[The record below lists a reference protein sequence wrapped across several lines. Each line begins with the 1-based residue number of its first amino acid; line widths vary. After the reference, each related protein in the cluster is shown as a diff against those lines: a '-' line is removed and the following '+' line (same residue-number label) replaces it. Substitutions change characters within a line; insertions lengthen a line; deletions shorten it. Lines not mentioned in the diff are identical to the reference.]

1 MRLKK
6 VSWKNFKSY
15 SNIMTELDFSD
26 ISSLN
31 LIIGVNGTGKSS
43 IAECITYLMYGK
55 IENFTA
61 SEIPNRTNKNFYGKI
76 ELDCDGHNVV
86 IERGL
91 APVIFTVTIDGNI
104 VDTAG
109 KTNVQDMLED
119 VYYRIPYAVFKNI
132 IVLSINDFKSLVN
145 LNPSDKRNIID
156 RIFGF
161 TIFNEIL
168 KKVKEDMKGIDGEI
182 SENSGSLRA
191 NNNSIERIISQ
202 VNELKTNMASQDE
215 IEKLALNI
223 QETEEKEKKNEENI
237 QKLEDTREKIK
248 RETLEKSV
256 DIKDAKKRIEEI
268 DKKIKLIDSGRC
280 PMCGSSLETDEFREE
295 KESLLEERKSCEETI
310 RLITDIVNE
319 SVRKVEILNKNIT
332 TFKGNSQRSNI
343 IELKSDLKS
352 KISANETK
360 VDPLIETKNQIEDDI
375 AKLMEEQN
383 ILSEKKLNYSILLK
397 MLGEDGGIKQ
407 MIAKSYIKDLNN
419 IIAQTIDFMNMPYS
433 VVFDSN
439 FNTTIMQNGSKVNY
453 KTLSTGEKK
462 RVDFATIISFV
473 KLLKLQY
480 GELNLLFIDELFSN
494 IDIDG
499 VDDMLQLLKDL
510 CQELSLNI
518 FLIHH
523 ARLENI
529 MFDNVFETT
538 KKDTFSH
545 LNKC

>member
-1 MRLKK
+1 MKLKK

-26 ISSLN
+26 VSSLN
-31 LIIGVNGTGKSS
+31 LIVGVNGTGKSS
-43 IAECITYLMYGK
+43 IAECITYLLYGK
-55 IENFTA
+55 IEDFTA

-76 ELDCDGHNVV
+76 ELDCDGHDVV

-91 APVIFTVTIDGNI
+91 APALFTVTIDGGVI
-104 VDTAG
+104 DTAG
-109 KTNVQDMLED
+109 KNNVQTMLEEN
-119 VYYRIPYAVFKNI
+119 YYRIPYSVFRNI
-132 IVLSINDFKSLVN
+132 IVLSINDFKSLVV
-145 LNPSDKRNIID
+145 LSPADKRNIID

-161 TIFNEIL
+161 TYLNDIL
-168 KKVKEDMKGIDGEI
+168 KMVKEDAKGIEGEI

-191 NNNSIERIISQ
+191 NNSSIERITNQ
-202 VNELKTNMASQDE
+202 VNELKSNVTSQDE
-215 IEKLALNI
+215 LKKLALNI
-223 QETEEKEKKNEENI
+223 QETEKKEKENEENI
-237 QKLEDTREKIK
+237 QKLQDKREEIK
-248 RETLEKSV
+248 KETLEKSV
-256 DIKDAKKRIEEI
+256 DIRDAKKRIEEI
-268 DKKIKLIDSGRC
+268 DKRIKLIDSGRC
-280 PMCGSSLETDEFREE
+280 PMCGSSLESDEFQKEKERLLEE
-295 KESLLEERKSCEETI
+295 KEECQNTI
-310 RLITDIVNE
+310 NIITELVNE
-319 SVRKVEILNKNIT
+319 SVRKVELLDKNIVI
-332 TFKGNSQRSNI
+332 FKNNSKKSNI
-343 IELKSDLKS
+343 LELKSDLKS

-360 VDPLIETKNQIEDDI
+360 VDPLIETKKQIEGDI
-375 AKLMEEQN
+375 IRLTEEQN
-383 ILSEKKLNYSILLK
+383 VLTDKKLNYSLLLK
-397 MLGEDGGIKQ
+397 MLGDDNGIKQ
-407 MIAKSYIKDLNN
+407 RIAKSYIKDLNN
-419 IIAQTIDFMNMPYS
+419 IVAQTIEFMNMPYS
-433 VVFDSN
+433 VVFDNS

-494 IDIDG
+494 IDVDG
-499 VDDMLQLLKDL
+499 VDDMLQLLRDL
-510 CQELSLNI
+510 SQELNLNI

>member
-26 ISSLN
+26 IHSLN

-76 ELDCDGHNVV
+76 ELDCDGHSVI

-91 APVIFTVTIDGNI
+91 APTIFTVTIDGNV

-109 KTNVQDMLED
+109 KTNVQDMLEE
-119 VYYRIPYAVFKNI
+119 VYYRIPYSVFKNI

-145 LNPSDKRNIID
+145 LNTSDKRNIID

-161 TIFNEIL
+161 TIFNEVL
-168 KKVKEDMKGIDGEI
+168 KKVKEDVKGIDSEI

-202 VNELKTNMASQDE
+202 VNELKNNIVSQDE
-215 IEKLALNI
+215 IKKLALNI
-223 QETEEKEKKNEENI
+223 QETEEKEKKNEESI
-237 QKLEDTREKIK
+237 QKLEETREKIK
-248 RETLEKSV
+248 REALEKSV

-295 KESLLEERKSCEETI
+295 KENLLEERKSCEETI
-310 RLITDIVNE
+310 KLITDIVNE
-319 SVRKVEILNKNIT
+319 SVRKIDILNKNIT

-360 VDPLIETKNQIEDDI
+360 VDPLIETKKQIENDI
-375 AKLMEEQN
+375 AKLTEEQN

>member
-91 APVIFTVTIDGNI
+91 APAIFTVTIDGNI

-375 AKLMEEQN
+375 AKLIEEQN

-419 IIAQTIDFMNMPYS
+419 IIAQTIDFMNMSYS

>member
-1 MRLKK
+1 MKLKK

-26 ISSLN
+26 IHSLN

-76 ELDCDGHNVV
+76 ELDCDGHSVI

-91 APVIFTVTIDGNI
+91 APTIFTVTIDGNV

-109 KTNVQDMLED
+109 KTNVQDMLEE
-119 VYYRIPYAVFKNI
+119 VYYRIPYSVFKNI

-145 LNPSDKRNIID
+145 LNTSDKRNIID

-161 TIFNEIL
+161 TIFNEVL
-168 KKVKEDMKGIDGEI
+168 KKVKEDVKGIDSEI

-202 VNELKTNMASQDE
+202 VNELKNNIVSQDE
-215 IEKLALNI
+215 IKKLALNI
-223 QETEEKEKKNEENI
+223 QETEEKEKKNEESI
-237 QKLEDTREKIK
+237 QKLEETREKIK

-295 KESLLEERKSCEETI
+295 KENLLEERKSCEETI
-310 RLITDIVNE
+310 KLITDIVNE
-319 SVRKVEILNKNIT
+319 SVRKIDILNKNIT

-360 VDPLIETKNQIEDDI
+360 VDPLIETKKQIENDI
-375 AKLMEEQN
+375 AKLTEEQN

>member
-91 APVIFTVTIDGNI
+91 APAIFTVTIDGNI

-510 CQELSLNI
+510 CQELNLNI

>member
-91 APVIFTVTIDGNI
+91 APAIFTVTIDGNI

-109 KTNVQDMLED
+109 KTNIQDMLED

-419 IIAQTIDFMNMPYS
+419 IIAQTIDFMNMSYS

>member
-26 ISSLN
+26 IHSLN

-76 ELDCDGHNVV
+76 ELDCDGHSVI

-91 APVIFTVTIDGNI
+91 APTIFTVTIDGNV

-109 KTNVQDMLED
+109 KTNVQDMLEE
-119 VYYRIPYAVFKNI
+119 VYYRIPYSVFKNI

-145 LNPSDKRNIID
+145 LNLSDKRNIID

-161 TIFNEIL
+161 TIFNEVL
-168 KKVKEDMKGIDGEI
+168 KIVKEDVKGIDSEI

-202 VNELKTNMASQDE
+202 VNELKNNMVSQDE
-215 IEKLALNI
+215 IKKLALNI
-223 QETEEKEKKNEENI
+223 QKTEEKEKKNEESI
-237 QKLEDTREKIK
+237 QKLEETREKIK
-248 RETLEKSV
+248 REALEKSV

-295 KESLLEERKSCEETI
+295 KESLFEERKSCEETI
-310 RLITDIVNE
+310 KLITDIVNE
-319 SVRKVEILNKNIT
+319 SVRKIEILNKNIT

-360 VDPLIETKNQIEDDI
+360 VDPLIETKKQIENDI
-375 AKLMEEQN
+375 AKLTEEQN

>member
-26 ISSLN
+26 IHSLN

-76 ELDCDGHNVV
+76 ELDCDGHSVI

-91 APVIFTVTIDGNI
+91 APTIFTVIIDGNV

-109 KTNVQDMLED
+109 KTNVQDMLEE
-119 VYYRIPYAVFKNI
+119 VYYRIPYSVFKNI

-145 LNPSDKRNIID
+145 LNLSDKRNIID

-161 TIFNEIL
+161 TIFNEVL
-168 KKVKEDMKGIDGEI
+168 KKVKEDVKGIDSEI

-202 VNELKTNMASQDE
+202 VNELKNNMVSQDE
-215 IEKLALNI
+215 IKKLALNI
-223 QETEEKEKKNEENI
+223 QETEEKEKKNEESI
-237 QKLEDTREKIK
+237 QKLEETREKIK
-248 RETLEKSV
+248 REALEKSV

-295 KESLLEERKSCEETI
+295 KENLLEERKSCEETI
-310 RLITDIVNE
+310 KLITDIVNE
-319 SVRKVEILNKNIT
+319 SVRKIEILNKNIT

-360 VDPLIETKNQIEDDI
+360 VDPLIETKKQIENDI
-375 AKLMEEQN
+375 AKLTEEQN

>member
-76 ELDCDGHNVV
+76 ELDCDGHNVI

-91 APVIFTVTIDGNI
+91 APAIFTVTIDGNI

-295 KESLLEERKSCEETI
+295 KESLLEERKSCKETI

-419 IIAQTIDFMNMPYS
+419 IIAQTIDFMNMSYS

>member
-26 ISSLN
+26 IHSLN

-76 ELDCDGHNVV
+76 ELDCDGHSVI

-91 APVIFTVTIDGNI
+91 APTIFTVTIDGNV

-109 KTNVQDMLED
+109 KTNVQDMLEE
-119 VYYRIPYAVFKNI
+119 VYYRIPYSVFKNI

-145 LNPSDKRNIID
+145 LNTSDKRNIID

-161 TIFNEIL
+161 TIFNEVL
-168 KKVKEDMKGIDGEI
+168 KKVKEDVKGIDSEI

-202 VNELKTNMASQDE
+202 VNELKNNMVSQDE
-215 IEKLALNI
+215 IKKLALNI
-223 QETEEKEKKNEENI
+223 QETEEKEKKNEESI
-237 QKLEDTREKIK
+237 QKLEETREKIK
-248 RETLEKSV
+248 REALEKSV
-256 DIKDAKKRIEEI
+256 DVKDAKKRIEEI

-295 KESLLEERKSCEETI
+295 KENLLEERKSCEETI
-310 RLITDIVNE
+310 KLITDIVNE
-319 SVRKVEILNKNIT
+319 SVRKIDILNKNIT

-360 VDPLIETKNQIEDDI
+360 VDPLIETKKQIENDI
-375 AKLMEEQN
+375 AKLTEEQN

>member
-26 ISSLN
+26 IHSLN

-76 ELDCDGHNVV
+76 ELDCDGHSVI

-91 APVIFTVTIDGNI
+91 APTIFTVTIDGNV

-109 KTNVQDMLED
+109 KTNVQDMLEE
-119 VYYRIPYAVFKNI
+119 VYYRIPYSVFKNI

-145 LNPSDKRNIID
+145 LNLSDKRNIID

-161 TIFNEIL
+161 TIFNEVL
-168 KKVKEDMKGIDGEI
+168 KKVKEDVKGIDSEI

-202 VNELKTNMASQDE
+202 VNELKNNMVSQDE
-215 IEKLALNI
+215 IKKLALNI
-223 QETEEKEKKNEENI
+223 QETEEKEKKNEESI
-237 QKLEDTREKIK
+237 QKLEETREKIK
-248 RETLEKSV
+248 REALEKSV

-295 KESLLEERKSCEETI
+295 KENLLEERKSCEETI
-310 RLITDIVNE
+310 KLITDIVNE
-319 SVRKVEILNKNIT
+319 SVRKIEILNKNIT

-360 VDPLIETKNQIEDDI
+360 VDPLIETKKQIENDI
-375 AKLMEEQN
+375 AKLTEEQN

>member
-91 APVIFTVTIDGNI
+91 APAIFTVTIDGNI

-215 IEKLALNI
+215 IEKLTLNI

-332 TFKGNSQRSNI
+332 TFKGNSQRLNI

-419 IIAQTIDFMNMPYS
+419 IIAQTIDFMNMSYS

-510 CQELSLNI
+510 CQELNLNI

>member
-76 ELDCDGHNVV
+76 ELDCDGHSVI

-91 APVIFTVTIDGNI
+91 APTIFTVTIDGNI

>member
-26 ISSLN
+26 IHSLN

-76 ELDCDGHNVV
+76 ELDCDGHSVI

-91 APVIFTVTIDGNI
+91 APTIFTVTIDGNV

-109 KTNVQDMLED
+109 KTNVQDMLEE
-119 VYYRIPYAVFKNI
+119 VYYRIPYSVFKNI

-145 LNPSDKRNIID
+145 LNLSDKRNIID

-161 TIFNEIL
+161 TIFNEVL
-168 KKVKEDMKGIDGEI
+168 KIVKEDVKGIDSEI

-202 VNELKTNMASQDE
+202 VNELKNNMVSQDE
-215 IEKLALNI
+215 IKKLALNI
-223 QETEEKEKKNEENI
+223 QETEEKEKKNEESI
-237 QKLEDTREKIK
+237 QKLEETREKIK
-248 RETLEKSV
+248 REALEKSV

-295 KESLLEERKSCEETI
+295 KENLLEERKSCEETI
-310 RLITDIVNE
+310 KLITDIVNE
-319 SVRKVEILNKNIT
+319 SVRKIEILNKNIT

-360 VDPLIETKNQIEDDI
+360 VDPLIETKKQIENDI
-375 AKLMEEQN
+375 AKLTEEQN

>member
-15 SNIMTELDFSD
+15 SNILTELDFSD
-26 ISSLN
+26 DSSLN
-31 LIIGVNGTGKSS
+31 LIVGANGTGKSS
-43 IAECITYLMYGK
+43 IAECITYLLYGK
-55 IENFTA
+55 IDDFTA

-91 APVIFTVTIDGNI
+91 APALFTVTIDNEV

-109 KTNVQDMLED
+109 KTNVQSMLED
-119 VYYRIPYAVFKNI
+119 NYYRIPYSVFRNI

-145 LNPSDKRNIID
+145 LNAADKRNIID

-161 TIFNEIL
+161 TVFNDIL
-168 KKVKEDMKGIDGEI
+168 KLVKEDVKTVDGGLSEI
-182 SENSGSLRA
+182 TGSIRT
-191 NNNSIERIISQ
+191 NMSSVERITNQ
-202 VNELKTNMASQDE
+202 VNELKSNTTSQEE
-215 IEKLALNI
+215 IDRLTKSVKEAEESEQKNDDNIRKL
-223 QETEEKEKKNEENI
+223 Q
-237 QKLEDTREKIK
+237 DK
-248 RETLEKSV
+248 REEIKNKTLEKSG
-256 DIKDAKKRIEEI
+256 DMREAKKRISDI
-268 DKKIKLIDSGRC
+268 DEKLKLIESGRC
-280 PMCGSSLETDEFREE
+280 PTCGSSLETEEFQKE
-295 KESLLEERKSCEETI
+295 KEALLEERKICQNTI
-310 RLITDIVNE
+310 DTITEIVNE
-319 SVRKVEILNKNIT
+319 SVRKVNLLDDNILK
-332 TFKGNSQRSNI
+332 FRGNSKKSNI
-343 IELKSDLKS
+343 LELKSDLKS
-352 KISANETK
+352 KINANNAK
-360 VDPLIETKNQIEDDI
+360 IDPLLETRTQIENDI
-375 AKLMEEQN
+375 IELTEKQN
-383 ILSEKKLNYSILLK
+383 ILTDSKLNYSILLK
-397 MLGEDGGIKQ
+397 MLGDDGGIKQ
-407 MIAKSYIKDLNN
+407 RIAKSYIRDLNN
-419 IIAQTIDFMNMPYS
+419 IVAQTIEFMNMPYS

-439 FNTTIMQNGSKVNY
+439 FNTTIMHNGSKVNY

-480 GELNLLFIDELFSN
+480 SELNLLFIDELFSN

-499 VDDMLQLLKDL
+499 VDGMLQLLKDL
-510 CQELSLNI
+510 SKELNLNI

>member
-202 VNELKTNMASQDE
+202 VNELKANMASQDE

>member
-91 APVIFTVTIDGNI
+91 APAIFTVTIDGNI

-237 QKLEDTREKIK
+237 QKLEVTREKIK

-419 IIAQTIDFMNMPYS
+419 IIAQTIDFMNMSYS

>member
-26 ISSLN
+26 IHSLN
-31 LIIGVNGTGKSS
+31 LIIGVNGSGKSS

-76 ELDCDGHNVV
+76 ELDCDGHSVI

-91 APVIFTVTIDGNI
+91 APTIFTVTIDGNV

-109 KTNVQDMLED
+109 KTNVQDMLEE
-119 VYYRIPYAVFKNI
+119 VYYRIPYSVFKNI

-145 LNPSDKRNIID
+145 LNLSDKRNIID

-161 TIFNEIL
+161 TIFNEVL
-168 KKVKEDMKGIDGEI
+168 KKVKEDVKGIDSEI

-202 VNELKTNMASQDE
+202 VNELKNNMVSQDE
-215 IEKLALNI
+215 IKKLALNI
-223 QETEEKEKKNEENI
+223 QETEEKEKKNEESI
-237 QKLEDTREKIK
+237 QKLEETREKIK
-248 RETLEKSV
+248 REVLEKSV

-295 KESLLEERKSCEETI
+295 KENLLEERKSCEETI
-310 RLITDIVNE
+310 KLITDIVNE
-319 SVRKVEILNKNIT
+319 SVRKIEILNKNIT

-360 VDPLIETKNQIEDDI
+360 VDPLIETKKQIENDI
-375 AKLMEEQN
+375 AKLTEEQN

>member
-91 APVIFTVTIDGNI
+91 APAIFTVTIDGNI

-545 LNKC
+545 LSKC

>member
-26 ISSLN
+26 IHSLN

-76 ELDCDGHNVV
+76 ELDCDGHSVI

-91 APVIFTVTIDGNI
+91 APTIFTVTIDGNI

-132 IVLSINDFKSLVN
+132 IVLSITDFKSLVN

-168 KKVKEDMKGIDGEI
+168 KKVKEDVKGIDSEI

>member
-26 ISSLN
+26 TSSLN
-31 LIIGVNGTGKSS
+31 LIVGVNGTGKSS
-43 IAECITYLMYGK
+43 IAECITYLLYGR
-55 IENFTA
+55 IENFTSA
-61 SEIPNRTNKNFYGKI
+61 EIPNRTNKNFYGRI
-76 ELDCDGHNVV
+76 EVDCDGHDVV
-86 IERGL
+86 VERGL
-91 APVIFTVTIDGNI
+91 SPAMFAVTIDGGT

-109 KTNVQDMLED
+109 KNNVQTMLEEN
-119 VYYRIPYAVFKNI
+119 YYRIPYSVFKNI

-145 LNPSDKRNIID
+145 LSPADKRNIID

-161 TIFNEIL
+161 TFLNDIL
-168 KKVKEDMKGIDGEI
+168 KKVKEDAKCVDGEI

-191 NNNSIERIISQ
+191 NSSSVEKIRSRVE
-202 VNELKTNMASQDE
+202 ELKANVTPKE
-215 IEKLALNI
+215 ELKRLAMSI
-223 QETEEKEKKNEENI
+223 QEAEKADRENDENI
-237 QKLEDTREKIK
+237 QKLQEKREQIK
-248 RETLEKSV
+248 AETLEKSV
-256 DIKDAKKRIEEI
+256 DIRDAKKRIAEI
-268 DKKIKLIDSGRC
+268 DRRIGLIDAGRC
-280 PMCGSSLETDEFREE
+280 PTCGSSLETDEFRKE
-295 KESLLEERKSCEETI
+295 KDSLLEERAECQRTI
-310 RLITDIVNE
+310 DTITEIVNE
-319 SVRKVEILNKNIT
+319 SVRKVELLDRNIVTFRAGSRKSSIL
-332 TFKGNSQRSNI
+332 
-343 IELKSDLKS
+343 ELKSDLKS

-360 VDPLIETKNQIEDDI
+360 VDPLIETKRQIEDDI
-375 AKLMEEQN
+375 IRLTEEQN
-383 ILSEKKLNYSILLK
+383 ILTDKKLNYSILLK
-397 MLGEDGGIKQ
+397 MLGDDGGIKQ
-407 MIAKSYIKDLNN
+407 RIARSYIRDLNA
-419 IIAQTIDFMNMPYS
+419 IVAQTIDFMNMPYS
-433 VVFDSN
+433 VVFDSG
-439 FNTTIMQNGSKVNY
+439 FSTTIVQNGSKVSY

-499 VDDMLQLLKDL
+499 VDDMLHLLKDL
-510 CQELSLNI
+510 SGELGLNI

>member
-26 ISSLN
+26 IHSLN

-76 ELDCDGHNVV
+76 ELDCDGHSVI

-91 APVIFTVTIDGNI
+91 APTIFTVTIDGNV

-109 KTNVQDMLED
+109 KTNVQDMLEEA
-119 VYYRIPYAVFKNI
+119 YYRIPYSVFKNI

-145 LNPSDKRNIID
+145 LNLSDKRNIID

-161 TIFNEIL
+161 TIFNEVL
-168 KKVKEDMKGIDGEI
+168 KKVKEDVKGIDSEI

-202 VNELKTNMASQDE
+202 VNELKNNMVSQDE
-215 IEKLALNI
+215 IKKLALNI
-223 QETEEKEKKNEENI
+223 QKTEEKEKKNEESI
-237 QKLEDTREKIK
+237 QKLEETREKIK
-248 RETLEKSV
+248 REALEKSV

-295 KESLLEERKSCEETI
+295 KENLLEERKSCEETI
-310 RLITDIVNE
+310 KLITDIVNE
-319 SVRKVEILNKNIT
+319 SVRKIDILNKNIT

-360 VDPLIETKNQIEDDI
+360 VDPLIETKKQIENDI
-375 AKLMEEQN
+375 AKLTEEQN

>member
-91 APVIFTVTIDGNI
+91 SPTIFTVTIDGSI

-109 KTNVQDMLED
+109 KTNVQDMLEE
-119 VYYRIPYAVFKNI
+119 VYYRIPYSVFKNI

-161 TIFNEIL
+161 TIFNEVL

-202 VNELKTNMASQDE
+202 VNELKTNMVSQDE
-215 IEKLALNI
+215 IKKLALNI

-295 KESLLEERKSCEETI
+295 KENLLEERKSCEETI

-360 VDPLIETKNQIEDDI
+360 VDPLIETKKQIEDDI
-375 AKLMEEQN
+375 AKLTEEQN

-419 IIAQTIDFMNMPYS
+419 IIAQTIDFMNMSYS

-510 CQELSLNI
+510 CQELNLNI

>member
-26 ISSLN
+26 IHSLN

-76 ELDCDGHNVV
+76 ELDCDGHSVI

-91 APVIFTVTIDGNI
+91 APTIFTVTIDGNV

-109 KTNVQDMLED
+109 KTNVQDMLEE
-119 VYYRIPYAVFKNI
+119 VYYRIPYSVFKNI

-145 LNPSDKRNIID
+145 LNLSDKRNIID

-161 TIFNEIL
+161 TIFNEVL
-168 KKVKEDMKGIDGEI
+168 KKVKEDVKGIDSEI

-202 VNELKTNMASQDE
+202 VNELKNNMVSQDE
-215 IEKLALNI
+215 IKKLALNI
-223 QETEEKEKKNEENI
+223 QETEEKEKKNEESI
-237 QKLEDTREKIK
+237 QKLEETREKIK
-248 RETLEKSV
+248 REALEKSV

-295 KESLLEERKSCEETI
+295 KENLLEERKSCEETI
-310 RLITDIVNE
+310 KLITDIVNE
-319 SVRKVEILNKNIT
+319 SVRKIEILNKNIT

-360 VDPLIETKNQIEDDI
+360 VDPLIETKKQIENDI
-375 AKLMEEQN
+375 AKLTEEQN

-462 RVDFATIISFV
+462 RVDFASIISFV

>member
-91 APVIFTVTIDGNI
+91 APAIFTVTIDGNI

-510 CQELSLNI
+510 CQELNLNI

-529 MFDNVFETT
+529 MFDNVFQTT

>member
-1 MRLKK
+1 MKLKK

-15 SNIMTELDFSD
+15 SNIMTEIDFSD
-26 ISSLN
+26 TASLN
-31 LIIGVNGTGKSS
+31 LIVGVNGTGKSS
-43 IAECITYLMYGK
+43 IAECITYLLYGK

-61 SEIPNRTNKNFYGKI
+61 SDIPNRTNKNFYGKI
-76 ELDCDGHNVV
+76 ELDCDGHCVE

-91 APVIFTVTIDGNI
+91 LPSLFKVKIDGTE

-109 KTNVQDMLED
+109 KTNVQAMLED
-119 VYYRIPYAVFKNI
+119 NYFRIPYSVFKNI

-145 LNPSDKRNIID
+145 LSPADKRNIID

-168 KKVKEDMKGIDGEI
+168 KRVKEDVKGVDNEL
-182 SENSGSLRA
+182 SENSGSLRT
-191 NNNSIERIISQ
+191 NNSSIDRITNQ
-202 VNELKTNMASQDE
+202 VEELKSNIVSQDE
-215 IEKLALNI
+215 LKSIALSIKKAEEDEKTNDNNI
-223 QETEEKEKKNEENI
+223 R
-237 QKLEDTREKIK
+237 KLQDK
-248 RETLEKSV
+248 REEIRTTTLEKNG
-256 DIKDAKKRIEEI
+256 DIREAKNRISEI
-268 DKKIKLIDSGRC
+268 DEKVRLIDSGRC
-280 PMCGSSLETDEFREE
+280 PKCGSSLNTEEFLSE
-295 KESLLEERKSCEETI
+295 KEELLNERKECEDKI
-310 RLITDIVNE
+310 RVVTEIINE
-319 SVRKVEILNKNIT
+319 SVKKVKLLDDNIIKFRNK
-332 TFKGNSQRSNI
+332 SQKSNI
-343 IELKSDLKS
+343 LELKSDLKG
-352 KISANETK
+352 KINANNAK
-360 VDPLIETKNQIEDDI
+360 IDPLIETKKQIEDDI
-375 AKLMEEQN
+375 IKLTEEQN
-383 ILSEKKLNYSILLK
+383 ILTDKKLNYSILLR
-397 MLGEDGGIKQ
+397 MLGDDGGIKQ
-407 MIAKSYIKDLNN
+407 MIAKSYIKELNS
-419 IIAQTIDFMNMPYS
+419 IVSSTINFMNMPYS

-439 FNTTIMQNGSKVNY
+439 FNTTIMQNGSKVSY

-499 VDDMLQLLKDL
+499 VGDMLQLLKDL
-510 CQELSLNI
+510 SQELNLNI

-523 ARLENI
+523 ARLENV

>member
-91 APVIFTVTIDGNI
+91 APAIFTVTIDGNI

-419 IIAQTIDFMNMPYS
+419 IIAQTIDFMNMSYS

>member
-26 ISSLN
+26 VSSLN
-31 LIIGVNGTGKSS
+31 LIVGVNGTGKSS
-43 IAECITYLMYGK
+43 IAECITYLLYGK
-55 IENFTA
+55 IEDFTA

-76 ELDCDGHNVV
+76 ELDCDGHSVV

-91 APVIFTVTIDGNI
+91 APALFTVTIDNDV

-109 KTNVQDMLED
+109 KNNVQAMLEEN
-119 VYYRIPYAVFKNI
+119 YYRIPYSVFRNI
-132 IVLSINDFKSLVN
+132 IVLSINDFKSLVV
-145 LNPSDKRNIID
+145 LSPADKRNIID

-161 TIFNEIL
+161 TYLNDIL
-168 KKVKEDMKGIDGEI
+168 KMVKEDAKGIDSEI

-191 NNNSIERIISQ
+191 NNSSIERITNQ
-202 VNELKTNMASQDE
+202 VNELKANVTSQDE
-215 IEKLALNI
+215 LKKLALNI
-223 QETEEKEKKNEENI
+223 QETEKKEKENDDNI
-237 QKLEDTREKIK
+237 QKLQDKREQIK
-248 RETLEKSV
+248 KETLEKSV
-256 DIKDAKKRIEEI
+256 DIRDAKKRIEEI
-268 DKKIKLIDSGRC
+268 DKRIKLIDSGKC
-280 PMCGSSLETDEFREE
+280 PMCGSSLESDEFQKE
-295 KESLLEERKSCEETI
+295 KERLLEEKDECQKTI
-310 RLITDIVNE
+310 DTITEIVNE
-319 SVRKVEILNKNIT
+319 SVRKVELLDKNIVK
-332 TFKGNSQRSNI
+332 FKNNSKKSNI
-343 IELKSDLKS
+343 LELKSDLKS

-360 VDPLIETKNQIEDDI
+360 VDPLIETKKQIEDDI
-375 AKLMEEQN
+375 IRLTEEQN
-383 ILSEKKLNYSILLK
+383 TLTDRKLNYSLLLK
-397 MLGEDGGIKQ
+397 MLGDENGIKQ
-407 MIAKSYIKDLNN
+407 RIAKTYIRDLNN
-419 IIAQTIDFMNMPYS
+419 IIAQTIEFMNMQYS
-433 VVFDSN
+433 VVFDSS

-510 CQELSLNI
+510 SQELNLNI

>member
-26 ISSLN
+26 IHSLN

-76 ELDCDGHNVV
+76 ELDCDGHSVI

-91 APVIFTVTIDGNI
+91 APTIFTVTIDGNV

-109 KTNVQDMLED
+109 KTNVQDMLEE
-119 VYYRIPYAVFKNI
+119 VYYRIPYSVFKNI

-145 LNPSDKRNIID
+145 LNLSDKRNIID

-161 TIFNEIL
+161 TIFNEVL
-168 KKVKEDMKGIDGEI
+168 KKVKEDVKGIDSEI

-202 VNELKTNMASQDE
+202 VNELKNNMVSQDD
-215 IEKLALNI
+215 IKKLALNI
-223 QETEEKEKKNEENI
+223 QKTEEKEKKNEESI
-237 QKLEDTREKIK
+237 QKLEETREKIK
-248 RETLEKSV
+248 REALEKSV

-295 KESLLEERKSCEETI
+295 KENLLEERKSCEETI
-310 RLITDIVNE
+310 KLITDIVNE
-319 SVRKVEILNKNIT
+319 SVRKIEILNKNIT

-360 VDPLIETKNQIEDDI
+360 VDPLIETKKQIENDI
-375 AKLMEEQN
+375 AKLTEEQN

>member
-91 APVIFTVTIDGNI
+91 SPTIFTVTIDGSI

-109 KTNVQDMLED
+109 KTNVQDMLEE

-161 TIFNEIL
+161 TIFNEVL
-168 KKVKEDMKGIDGEI
+168 KKVKEDMKGIDSEI

-202 VNELKTNMASQDE
+202 VNELKTNMVSQDE
-215 IEKLALNI
+215 IKKLALNI

-295 KESLLEERKSCEETI
+295 KENLLEERKSCEETI

-360 VDPLIETKNQIEDDI
+360 VDPLIETKKQIEDDI
-375 AKLMEEQN
+375 AKLTEEQN

-419 IIAQTIDFMNMPYS
+419 IIAQTIDFMNMSYS

-510 CQELSLNI
+510 CQELNLNI

>member
-91 APVIFTVTIDGNI
+91 APAIFTVTIDGNI

-529 MFDNVFETT
+529 MFDNVFKTT

-545 LNKC
+545 LDKC

>member
-76 ELDCDGHNVV
+76 ELDCDGHSVI

-91 APVIFTVTIDGNI
+91 APTIFTVTIDGNV

-109 KTNVQDMLED
+109 KTNVQDMLEE
-119 VYYRIPYAVFKNI
+119 VYYRIPYSVFKNI

-419 IIAQTIDFMNMPYS
+419 IIAQTIDFMNMSYS

>member
-91 APVIFTVTIDGNI
+91 APAIFTVTIDGNI

-168 KKVKEDMKGIDGEI
+168 KKVKEDMKSIDGEI

-419 IIAQTIDFMNMPYS
+419 IIAQTIDFMNMSYS

>member
-1 MRLKK
+1 MKLKK

-15 SNIMTELDFSD
+15 SNIMTEIDFSD
-26 ISSLN
+26 TASLN
-31 LIIGVNGTGKSS
+31 LIVGVNGTGKSS

-61 SEIPNRTNKNFYGKI
+61 SDIPNRTNKNFYGKI
-76 ELDCDGHNVV
+76 ELDCDGHYVE

-91 APVIFTVTIDGNI
+91 LPSLFKVKIDGTE

-109 KTNVQDMLED
+109 KTNVQAMLED
-119 VYYRIPYAVFKNI
+119 NYFRIPYSVFKNI

-145 LNPSDKRNIID
+145 LSPADKRNIID

-168 KKVKEDMKGIDGEI
+168 KRVKEDVKGVDNEL
-182 SENSGSLRA
+182 SENSGSLRT
-191 NNNSIERIISQ
+191 NNSSIDRITNQ
-202 VNELKTNMASQDE
+202 VEELKSNIVSQDE
-215 IEKLALNI
+215 LKSIALSI
-223 QETEEKEKKNEENI
+223 KKAEE
-237 QKLEDTREKIK
+237 DEKINDDNIRKLQDK
-248 RETLEKSV
+248 REEIRTTTLEKNG
-256 DIKDAKKRIEEI
+256 DIREAKNRISEI
-268 DKKIKLIDSGRC
+268 DEKVRLIDSGRC
-280 PMCGSSLETDEFREE
+280 PKCGSSLDTEEFLSE
-295 KESLLEERKSCEETI
+295 KEELLNERKECEDKI
-310 RLITDIVNE
+310 RVVTEIINE
-319 SVRKVEILNKNIT
+319 SVKKVKLLDDNIIKFRNK
-332 TFKGNSQRSNI
+332 SQKSNI
-343 IELKSDLKS
+343 LELKSDLKG
-352 KISANETK
+352 KINANNAK
-360 VDPLIETKNQIEDDI
+360 IDPLIETKKQIEDDI
-375 AKLMEEQN
+375 IKLTEEQN
-383 ILSEKKLNYSILLK
+383 ILTDKKLNYSILLR
-397 MLGEDGGIKQ
+397 MLGDDGGIKQ
-407 MIAKSYIKDLNN
+407 MIAKSYIKELNS
-419 IIAQTIDFMNMPYS
+419 IVSSTINFMNMPYS

-439 FNTTIMQNGSKVNY
+439 FNTTIMQNGSKVSY

-499 VDDMLQLLKDL
+499 VGDMLQLLKDL
-510 CQELSLNI
+510 SQELNLNI

-523 ARLENI
+523 ARLENV

>member
-26 ISSLN
+26 VSSLN
-31 LIIGVNGTGKSS
+31 LIVGVNGTGKSS
-43 IAECITYLMYGK
+43 IAECITYLLYGK
-55 IENFTA
+55 IEDFTA

-76 ELDCDGHNVV
+76 ELDCDGHSVV

-91 APVIFTVTIDGNI
+91 APALFTVTIDNEV

-109 KTNVQDMLED
+109 KNNVQAMLEEN
-119 VYYRIPYAVFKNI
+119 YYRIPYSVFRNI
-132 IVLSINDFKSLVN
+132 IVLSINDFKSLVV
-145 LNPSDKRNIID
+145 LSPADKRNIID

-161 TIFNEIL
+161 TYLNDIL
-168 KKVKEDMKGIDGEI
+168 KMVKEDAKGIDSEI

-191 NNNSIERIISQ
+191 NNSSIERITNQ
-202 VNELKTNMASQDE
+202 VNELKANVTSQDE
-215 IEKLALNI
+215 LKKLALNI
-223 QETEEKEKKNEENI
+223 QETEKKEKENDDNI
-237 QKLEDTREKIK
+237 QKLQDKREQIK
-248 RETLEKSV
+248 KETLEKSV
-256 DIKDAKKRIEEI
+256 DIRDAKKRIEEI
-268 DKKIKLIDSGRC
+268 DKRIKLIDSGKC
-280 PMCGSSLETDEFREE
+280 PMCGSSLESDEFQKE
-295 KESLLEERKSCEETI
+295 KERLLEEKDECQKTI
-310 RLITDIVNE
+310 DTITEIVNE
-319 SVRKVEILNKNIT
+319 SVRKVELLDKNIVK
-332 TFKGNSQRSNI
+332 FKNNSKKSNI
-343 IELKSDLKS
+343 LELKSDLKS

-360 VDPLIETKNQIEDDI
+360 VDPLIETKKQIEDDI
-375 AKLMEEQN
+375 IRLTEEQN
-383 ILSEKKLNYSILLK
+383 TLTDRKLNYSLLLK
-397 MLGEDGGIKQ
+397 MLGDENGIKQ
-407 MIAKSYIKDLNN
+407 RIAKTYIRDLNN
-419 IIAQTIDFMNMPYS
+419 IIAQTIEFMNMQYS
-433 VVFDSN
+433 VVFDSS

-510 CQELSLNI
+510 SQELNLNI